1 MIQVSG
7 SSDPAAWRAAVDAH
21 PTDPSMRLGL
31 ARTLVS
37 QSAKVTCAGGDGAE
51 LLAEC
56 AFTLCGIGDLEGLTD
71 GEAMLF
77 AGTAAGCASG
87 LLSAGRPRL
96 ALGVL
101 TPAAHLLDAR
111 SDLAGTITPQAKPA
125 LPGADPAA
133 EVDRAA
139 RAKALVEEART
150 DESNRRFPNYAPR
163 NPEDVA
169 PGEVFETPWPLPPV
183 SWHYL
188 RASIGVAMGCSRAA
202 VGEKDKALEDLSEAM
217 LVAFAGAPYDYAR
230 TVSLSAT
237 IGRRM
242 EQIMRTGKPQGRPA
256 SR

>member
-7 SSDPAAWRAAVDAH
+7 SSDPAAWRAAMDER
-21 PTDPSMRLGL
+21 PTDPSIRLGL
-31 ARTLVS
+31 ARALVS
-37 QSAKVTCAGGDGAE
+37 QSAKVTCAGGDGAA

-56 AFTLCGIGDLEGLTD
+56 AFTLCGIGDLESLTD
-71 GEAMLF
+71 PEAMLF

-87 LLSAGRPRL
+87 LISAGRPRL

-111 SDLAGTITPQAKPA
+111 AELAGTVTPQAKPV
-125 LPGADPAA
+125 LPGTDPEV

-139 RAKALVEEART
+139 RAKRLVEQARSSEASRA
-150 DESNRRFPNYAPR
+150 FPNYAPR
-163 NPEDVA
+163 SPEDVA

-188 RASIGVAMGCSRAA
+188 RASLGVAMGASRAA
-202 VGEKDKALEDLSEAM
+202 VGDKEQAIADLSEAM

-237 IGRRM
+237 IGRRL
-242 EQIMRTGKPQGRPA
+242 EQVMKSGKPQGRRA
-256 SR
+256 TR